1 MQRNVHMKGK
11 ILSSLKTCRKA
22 VAVACK
28 KVNLFSILAATAIMS
43 TPVMQAEAVDLFK
56 GGKTTIQ
63 DTFGSG
69 STIIWILYTL
79 EILACIFTYIKTKNL
94 AMFASVA
101 AVLVFVN
108 VAFGVI
114 PQPK

>member
-69 STIIWILYTL
+69 STIIWILYII
-79 EILACIFTYIKTKNL
+79 EILFALFTYIKTKNL
-94 AMFASVA
+94 AMFASIA

-108 VAFGVI
+108 VAFGII
-114 PQPK
+114 PATK